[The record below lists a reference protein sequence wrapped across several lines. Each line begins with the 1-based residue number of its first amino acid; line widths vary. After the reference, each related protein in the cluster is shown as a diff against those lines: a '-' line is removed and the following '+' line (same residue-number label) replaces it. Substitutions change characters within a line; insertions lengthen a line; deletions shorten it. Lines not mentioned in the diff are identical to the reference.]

1 MHARG
6 IDILSFPIEQI
17 DRLKLIAG
25 SRGPGE
31 RRGTPYTHP
40 PTPISPPPPPPPS
53 PSTLPSERVRDAGRE
68 TAIKLQPRPHGSSC
82 LESLNE
88 IDFVSSG
95 SLRT

>member
-1 MHARG
+1 MV
-6 IDILSFPIEQI
+6 PE
-17 DRLKLIAG
+17 KE
-25 SRGPGE
+25 GE
-31 RRGTPYTHP
+31 PPTPTHP
-40 PTPISPPPPPPPS
+40 PPSPPPPPPPPS

-88 IDFVSSG
+88 IDFVSSR